1 MAACGISFFPTNEL
15 DVSRTRE
22 NSPRR
27 TRGKSPGDSED
38 NQDISSFCSL
48 ERYSKEFKSDRKENR
63 RLRSKYKTVQKNRS
77 RDVRSAGS
85 RKCPSF
91 ASLLLSTTS
100 CHRGLDIDKEILS
113 QPRTSFFPKIA
124 ECKPKKRAVTYP
136 LRVEPLY
143 KMQNINMWGSPR
155 TTTQSRSRLQIVPLL
170 CAKQYKLSELI
181 PDCRLKN
188 IEASGGR
195 RDFSK
200 WFKRLPPNV
209 IVDKD
214 MKTDRGVLTS
224 DNFPTPQSLD
234 KYLGIRNS
242 RSPVAGRRKYET
254 NRLV

>member
-15 DVSRTRE
+15 DVSRTLE

-27 TRGKSPGDSED
+27 TSGSSPEDSED
-38 NQDISSFCSL
+38 NQEISSFSSL
-48 ERYSKEFKSDRKENR
+48 ERYSKEFRSDRWDNR
-63 RLRSKYKTVQKNRS
+63 RLRSKDKTVKKNRS
-77 RDVRSAGS
+77 TEVRSAGS

-113 QPRTSFFPKIA
+113 QPRTSFFPKIV

-155 TTTQSRSRLQIVPLL
+155 TTTQSSSRLQIVPLL
-170 CAKQYKLSELI
+170 RSKQYKLSELI

-214 MKTDRGVLTS
+214 MRTDRGVFTK

-234 KYLGIRNS
+234 KYLGIKNS
-242 RSPVAGRRKYET
+242 RSPVKRRKECKT